1 MWKTLRSFLLEKL
14 PEWLANRYPRVTDY
28 YHLFVSDRWL
38 IPGLFCAFL
47 MVSTCAV
54 ATLKLWRTTPD
65 GFKPVIKV
73 SMIDRIQGWSLYRS
87 AGQSVAKQ
95 DFYLANIAYR
105 LAAANDPGNP
115 DYFRKYLEVMQHEQ
129 SSSTLGAECFR
140 YGSWLLRLTQTNQT
154 DLDLFVSTMEHCRQ
168 YSDISRL
175 LETKIETRA
184 SVQYSAYMRGLFH
197 LGSYHAFRDLWP
209 KTAEPLASDP
219 LLAIYAQAV
228 TVILDKQT
236 ADIAALQALYA
247 PIEPSSPI
255 FLRSRQVALQTYADT
270 GDKHQCQH
278 ILNDLVEEGL
288 ASVQDY
294 LIYWDLLIRLGSQ
307 EEIDFQASEIGEPA
321 SEVEAITLANIL
333 RLIGKKDASNK
344 VAEAALF
351 VFGDRSLNIWINYG
365 HMISSDRSWGDLQT
379 LAQRAHAFELSMEIT
394 PLIRYWEALIA
405 WNMDRPERA
414 LKIFDA
420 LVDAPPRSGLL
431 RLHMARGLL
440 AVDQAAA
447 DSLVKGM
454 NGTAEGV
461 QLYWQQ
467 RSKETSSIG
476 DLEGFT
482 RVSTLAY
489 ESNPGDVT
497 HMSNLSAALLLQR
510 NEPEKAH
517 EFVKLLKLS
526 NPGFMP
532 FRLNLAHSLIQVGQI
547 QSADEELQSIA
558 ISKELEG
565 PILEGDYRLALFELA
580 VARNSSEEIVTRY
593 RELRTDHLFPETVQW
608 IETAAASHLEN
619 RK

>member
-175 LETKIETRA
+175 LETKIETRT

-197 LGSYHAFRDLWP
+197 LRSYHAFRDLWP

-255 FLRSRQVALQTYADT
+255 FLRPDRWPSRPMLT
-270 GDKHQCQH
+270 
-278 ILNDLVEEGL
+278 LVINT
-288 ASVQDY
+288 SV
-294 LIYWDLLIRLGSQ
+294 S
-307 EEIDFQASEIGEPA
+307 
-321 SEVEAITLANIL
+321 
-333 RLIGKKDASNK
+333 
-344 VAEAALF
+344 
-351 VFGDRSLNIWINYG
+351 
-365 HMISSDRSWGDLQT
+365 
-379 LAQRAHAFELSMEIT
+379 
-394 PLIRYWEALIA
+394 
-405 WNMDRPERA
+405 
-414 LKIFDA
+414 IF
-420 LVDAPPRSGLL
+420 
-431 RLHMARGLL
+431 
-440 AVDQAAA
+440 
-447 DSLVKGM
+447 
-454 NGTAEGV
+454 
-461 QLYWQQ
+461 
-467 RSKETSSIG
+467 
-476 DLEGFT
+476 
-482 RVSTLAY
+482 
-489 ESNPGDVT
+489 
-497 HMSNLSAALLLQR
+497 
-510 NEPEKAH
+510 
-517 EFVKLLKLS
+517 
-526 NPGFMP
+526 
-532 FRLNLAHSLIQVGQI
+532 
-547 QSADEELQSIA
+547 
-558 ISKELEG
+558 
-565 PILEGDYRLALFELA
+565 
-580 VARNSSEEIVTRY
+580 
-593 RELRTDHLFPETVQW
+593 
-608 IETAAASHLEN
+608 
-619 RK
+619 